1 MTPMSQI
8 RAKFEARIPRL
19 RLIDDTMAQ
28 IFFDNNIPCVETVL
42 RTILDKPDLV
52 VIDITLV
59 QTQKVVHNYGGR
71 EVRLDVYAE
80 DSTGKRYNIE
90 LQRTKAGAS
99 LRRARLNLSLM
110 DARALEK
117 GEDPDKLPDTFIIF
131 ITEEDFF
138 KKGVTLWEAPRTYWL
153 NGKVTDK
160 RADDGSHIVYVNAE
174 YADTDTSAIGKL
186 MKDFMTADPAQI
198 QNELLRERMTYFK
211 LTEEGREK
219 MCQVMEDLLKDEKR
233 TYVQGLLK
241 AGASK
246 EVIMAGLHLTEEEFE
261 ELATPLAS

>member
-1 MTPMSQI
+1 MTQI
-8 RAKFEARIPRL
+8 ALLGTVKFSKNVPHAPYSASYGSLPRVQRGASLQGYLWRECQTRAKFEAQIPRL
-19 RLIDDTMAQ
+19 R
-28 IFFDNNIPCVETVL
+28 
-42 RTILDKPDLV
+42 
-52 VIDITLV
+52 
-59 QTQKVVHNYGGR
+59 
-71 EVRLDVYAE
+71 
-80 DSTGKRYNIE
+80 
-90 LQRTKAGAS
+90 
-99 LRRARLNLSLM
+99 LM

-174 YADTDTSAIGKL
+174 YADTDTSAIGTL

-211 LTEEGREK
+211 LTEEGQEK
-219 MCQVMEDLLKDEKR
+219 MCQVMEELIKDEKR
-233 TYVQGLLK
+233 TYVHGLLK
-241 AGASK
+241 AGVTK
-246 EVIMAGLHLTEEEFE
+246 EAIMAGLHLTEEEFE